1 MILPSEHEM
10 ALTVLTDAL
19 PPFCAASGAT
29 KKKIK
34 KKRTN

>member
-1 MILPSEHEM
+1 MILPSEHKM

-19 PPFCAASGAT
+19 PPFCASGAT